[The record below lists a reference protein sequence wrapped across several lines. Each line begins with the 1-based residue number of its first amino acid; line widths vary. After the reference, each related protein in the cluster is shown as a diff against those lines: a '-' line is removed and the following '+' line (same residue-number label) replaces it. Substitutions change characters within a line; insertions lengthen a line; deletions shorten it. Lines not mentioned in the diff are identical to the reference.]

1 MYGDKT
7 PIEVYVGTS
16 FMNPRVMN
24 LTASWRV
31 ESEKLQEIA
40 STYFKEMGIYF
51 VEPNQR
57 QILLETMI
65 TCLRHSTEVKM
76 LIKKAESEE
85 NERKRTR
92 HADV

>member
-1 MYGDKT
+1 MYGDRI
-7 PIEVYVGTS
+7 PLDVYVGIS
-16 FMNPRVMN
+16 FQNPRVMN
-24 LTASWRV
+24 LIAPWRV
-31 ESEKLQEIA
+31 EQEKLQEIA

-57 QILLETMI
+57 QILLETLLV
-65 TCLRHSTEVKM
+65 CLQNSAEVKT